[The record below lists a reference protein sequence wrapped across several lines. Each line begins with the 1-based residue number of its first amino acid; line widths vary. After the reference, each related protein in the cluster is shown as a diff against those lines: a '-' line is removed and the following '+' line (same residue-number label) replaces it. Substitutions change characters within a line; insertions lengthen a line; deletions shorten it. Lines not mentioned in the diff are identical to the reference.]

1 MRLFASIVILCC
13 APTLLA
19 QEIRFDNMSGD
30 AAFRVALPNAAIV
43 RAMAPERWREILTV
57 YVDVAGDDIPPVVGS
72 YRMDGDVLVFEP
84 RYPPSPGVTYR
95 AVFRSDGNEIVRT
108 FAVPDIDRTPTTVVE
123 HVYPSTGVLPEN
135 QLKLYI
141 HFSSPMSRAEAY
153 RNIRLLDGEG
163 DDVYL
168 PFLELD
174 QELWT
179 RDFRRFTILFD
190 PGRIKT
196 GLVPNVE
203 DGMPIVE
210 GNTYTL
216 VIDAGWKDA
225 NGRFLKEEYRK
236 TFRVGPFDDV
246 APRVSDWRLAVPKAG
261 TTEPVEVV
269 FPEPMDRGLLDR
281 LLAIVNDE
289 GNTLEG
295 SVTVD
300 REETRWSFRPSS
312 EWLPGNY
319 ELIAGAELEDLAGNA
334 LNGLFEVDVF
344 EVDQIAPVGDTES
357 LPFTIPLEGSS
368 PGC

>member
-1 MRLFASIVILCC
+1 MRLFAFIVILCC

-57 YVDVAGDDIPPVVGS
+57 YVDVAGDDIPPVGGS

-95 AVFRSDGNEIVRT
+95 AVFRSDGNEIIRT
-108 FAVPDIDRTPTTVVE
+108 FAVPDLDRTPTTVVE
-123 HVYPSTGVLPEN
+123 YVYPSTGVLPEN

-163 DDVYL
+163 DDLYL

-225 NGRFLKEEYRK
+225 NGRSLKEEYRK

-246 APRVSDWRLAVPKAG
+246 APKVSDWRLAVPKAG
-261 TTEPVEVV
+261 TTGPVEVV

-300 REETRWSFRPSS
+300 REETRWSFTPSS
-312 EWLPGNY
+312 AWVSGNY
-319 ELIAGAELEDLAGNA
+319 ELIAGTELEDLAGNA

-344 EVDQIAPVGDTES
+344 EVDQIAPVGETES
-357 LPFTIPLEGSS
+357 LPFTIPRGN
-368 PGC
+368 